1 VPEILSYAVV
11 PLDLA
16 ADAFA
21 FHRKIAT
28 TNDHI
33 WPRTEEDIRSL
44 AESNQLLAAYYEPR
58 DFVGLCYVKAEDDEW
73 ELGGLTVDP
82 KVQAHGIGTTLAR
95 VAIAHTMAYNEPW
108 KYGQEVIAYVHQ
120 ANNDPRKLLEKLGFE
135 RRSSIEVPDDHAPA
149 SMKRNEQGKIVGD
162 KFHFTREGL
171 KRLSGWFD
179 NESHIIFDKSAA
191 TINLGPATIDDLRVA
206 LSELA
211 TQYR

>member
-1 VPEILSYAVV
+1 VPKILSYATV
-11 PLDLA
+11 PRGLA

-28 TNDHI
+28 SNDHI
-33 WPRTEEDIRSL
+33 WPRTEEDIRNL
-44 AESNQLLAAYYEPR
+44 AESNQLLAAYHEPR

-82 KVQAHGIGTTLAR
+82 ALQAHGIGTTLAR
-95 VAIAHTMAYNEPW
+95 VAIAHTMVYNEPW

-120 ANNDPRKLLEKLGFE
+120 ANNDPRRLLQKLGFE
-135 RRSSIEVPDDHAPA
+135 WRSTIEVPDAHAPA

-171 KRLSGWFD
+171 KRLSRWFD
-179 NESHIIFDKSAA
+179 NESHAIFDKPEA
-191 TINLGPATIDDLRVA
+191 TVNLGPVTIDDVRIALR
-206 LSELA
+206 ELA
-211 TQYR
+211 REYL